1 MQTNVQTNV
10 QTDPSPIIQA
20 SDLNLRIG
28 STQLL
33 DDASLAIST
42 GERLAIVGPNGAGKT
57 TLIRCLLGLTQPD
70 SGRIEINGRPLAEL
84 SHTELAR
91 QISYVPQQLAERI
104 SFTAMEFISMSRY
117 AYGGGGG
124 RGARAGFKQAD
135 EEGVEATKQAIE
147 LTGIG
152 HLRHQALSTMS
163 GGERQKVSI
172 AAALAQQTPTLI
184 LDEPSAHLDP
194 KQRDI
199 IHGLLAKITREQNI
213 SLIVITHDL
222 NWASADFDRI
232 IGMKAGQ
239 TMVDAQA
246 DAFMQK
252 QTLMDIFDADWLLH
266 PHPESGRP
274 MVLPCPSQKP

>member
-1 MQTNVQTNV
+1 MQTSV
-10 QTDPSPIIQA
+10 QTDSTPIIQA

-42 GERLAIVGPNGAGKT
+42 GERVAIVGPNGAGKT

-70 SGRIEINGRPLAEL
+70 SGRIEINSRALAEL

-91 QISYVPQQLAERI
+91 QVSYVPQQLAERI

-135 EEGVEATKQAIE
+135 EEGMEATEQAIE

-274 MVLPCPSQKP
+274 MVLPSPSQIP

>member
-1 MQTNVQTNV
+1 MQTSV
-10 QTDPSPIIQA
+10 QTDPTPIIQA

-42 GERLAIVGPNGAGKT
+42 GERVAIVGPNGAGKT

-70 SGRIEINGRPLAEL
+70 SGHIEINGRALAEL

-91 QISYVPQQLAERI
+91 QVSYVPQQLAERI

-124 RGARAGFKQAD
+124 RGGGAGFKQAD
-135 EEGVEATKQAIE
+135 EEGMEATEQAIE

-199 IHGLLAKITREQNI
+199 IHSLLAKITREQNI

-246 DAFMQK
+246 DAFMK
-252 QTLMDIFDADWLLH
+252 KEALMEIFDADWLLH

-274 MVLPCPSQKP
+274 MVLPSPSQKP

>member
-1 MQTNVQTNV
+1 
-10 QTDPSPIIQA
+10 
-20 SDLNLRIG
+20 
-28 STQLL
+28 
-33 DDASLAIST
+33 
-42 GERLAIVGPNGAGKT
+42 
-57 TLIRCLLGLTQPD
+57 
-70 SGRIEINGRPLAEL
+70 
-84 SHTELAR
+84 
-91 QISYVPQQLAERI
+91 
-104 SFTAMEFISMSRY
+104 MSRY
-117 AYGGGGG
+117 AYGGG
-124 RGARAGFKQAD
+124 RGAGGGFKQTD
-135 EEGVEATKQAIE
+135 EEGLEATEQAIE
-147 LTGIG
+147 LTGVS

-199 IHGLLAKITREQNI
+199 IHDLLAKITREQNI

-222 NWASADFDRI
+222 NWASAEFDRI

-239 TMVDAQA
+239 TMVDTQA

-274 MVLPCPSQKP
+274 MVLPSPSQKP

>member
-1 MQTNVQTNV
+1 M
-10 QTDPSPIIQA
+10 QTDPTPIIQA

-33 DDASLAIST
+33 DDACLAIRT

-91 QISYVPQQLAERI
+91 QLSYVPQQLAERI

-124 RGARAGFKQAD
+124 GGRGAGFKQAD
-135 EEGVEATKQAIE
+135 EEGMEATEQAIE

-199 IHGLLAKITREQNI
+199 IHDLLAKITREQNI

-246 DAFMQK
+246 GAFMQK
-252 QTLMDIFDADWLLH
+252 QTLIDIFDADWLLH

-274 MVLPCPSQKP
+274 MVLPCPSLKP

>member
-1 MQTNVQTNV
+1 MQTDST
-10 QTDPSPIIQA
+10 PIIQA

-42 GERLAIVGPNGAGKT
+42 GERVAIVGPNGAGKT

-70 SGRIEINGRPLAEL
+70 SGHIEINGRPLAEL

-91 QISYVPQQLAERI
+91 QVSYVPQQLAERI

-135 EEGVEATKQAIE
+135 EEGMEATEQAIE

-199 IHGLLAKITREQNI
+199 IHSLLAKITREQNI

-246 DAFMQK
+246 DAFMKK
-252 QTLMDIFDADWLLH
+252 QTLMDIFDADWLLY

-274 MVLPCPSQKP
+274 MVLPSPSQKP

>member
-1 MQTNVQTNV
+1 MQAVP
-10 QTDPSPIIQA
+10 TDIIKA

-33 DDASLAIST
+33 DAASLAISA

-70 SGRIEINGRPLAEL
+70 SGHIEINGRPLSKL

-117 AYGGGGG
+117 AYVAGG
-124 RGARAGFKQAD
+124 GFKQTD
-135 EEGVEATKQAIE
+135 EEGLEATEQAIE
-147 LTGIG
+147 LTGVG

-199 IHGLLAKITREQNI
+199 IHDLLAKITREQNI

-222 NWASADFDRI
+222 NWASAEFDRI

-239 TMVDAQA
+239 TMVDTQA

-274 MVLPCPSQKP
+274 MVLPSPSQKP

>member
-1 MQTNVQTNV
+1 MQTSV
-10 QTDPSPIIQA
+10 QTDPTPIIQA

-42 GERLAIVGPNGAGKT
+42 GERVAIVGPNGAGKT

-70 SGRIEINGRPLAEL
+70 SGHIEINGRPLAEL

-91 QISYVPQQLAERI
+91 QVSYVPQQLAERI

-135 EEGVEATKQAIE
+135 EEGMEATEQAIE

-246 DAFMQK
+246 DAFMKK

-274 MVLPCPSQKP
+274 MVLPSPSQKP

>member
-1 MQTNVQTNV
+1 VQTSV
-10 QTDPSPIIQA
+10 QNDPTPIIQA

-70 SGRIEINGRPLAEL
+70 SGHIEINGRPLAEL

-91 QISYVPQQLAERI
+91 QVSYVPQQLAERI

-135 EEGVEATKQAIE
+135 QEGMEATEQAIE
-147 LTGIG
+147 LTGID

-274 MVLPCPSQKP
+274 MVLPSPSQKP

>member
-1 MQTNVQTNV
+1 MQTSV
-10 QTDPSPIIQA
+10 QTDSTPIIQA

-42 GERLAIVGPNGAGKT
+42 GERVAIVGPNGAGKT

-70 SGRIEINGRPLAEL
+70 SGRIEINSRALAEL

-91 QISYVPQQLAERI
+91 QVSYVPQQLAERI

-135 EEGVEATKQAIE
+135 EEGMEATEQAIE

-199 IHGLLAKITREQNI
+199 IHSLLAKITREQNI

-246 DAFMQK
+246 DAFMKK

-274 MVLPCPSQKP
+274 MVLPSPSQKP

>member
-1 MQTNVQTNV
+1 MQTSV
-10 QTDPSPIIQA
+10 QTDPTPIIQA

-42 GERLAIVGPNGAGKT
+42 GERVAIVGPNGAGKT

-70 SGRIEINGRPLAEL
+70 SGRIEINSRALAEL

-91 QISYVPQQLAERI
+91 QVSYVPQQLAERI

-135 EEGVEATKQAIE
+135 EEGMEATEQAIE

>member
-1 MQTNVQTNV
+1 M
-10 QTDPSPIIQA
+10 QTDPTPIIQA

-33 DDASLAIST
+33 DDACLAIRT

-91 QISYVPQQLAERI
+91 QLSYVPQQLAERI

-124 RGARAGFKQAD
+124 GGRGAGFKQAD
-135 EEGVEATKQAIE
+135 EEGMEATEQAIE

-199 IHGLLAKITREQNI
+199 IHDLLAKITREQNI

-246 DAFMQK
+246 GAFMQK

-274 MVLPCPSQKP
+274 MVLPCPSLKP

>member
-1 MQTNVQTNV
+1 M
-10 QTDPSPIIQA
+10 QTDPTPIIQA

-42 GERLAIVGPNGAGKT
+42 GERVAIVGPNGAGKT

-70 SGRIEINGRPLAEL
+70 SGHIEINGRALAEL

-91 QISYVPQQLAERI
+91 QVSYVPQQLAERI

-135 EEGVEATKQAIE
+135 EEGMEATEQAIE

-246 DAFMQK
+246 DAFMK
-252 QTLMDIFDADWLLH
+252 KEALMEIFDADWLLH

-274 MVLPCPSQKP
+274 MVLPSPSQKP

>member
-1 MQTNVQTNV
+1 MQTDST
-10 QTDPSPIIQA
+10 PIIQA

-42 GERLAIVGPNGAGKT
+42 GERVAIVGPNGAGKT

-70 SGRIEINGRPLAEL
+70 SGRIEINSRALAEL

-91 QISYVPQQLAERI
+91 QVSYVPQQLAERI

-135 EEGVEATKQAIE
+135 EEGIEATEQAIE

-199 IHGLLAKITREQNI
+199 IHSLLAKITREQNI

-274 MVLPCPSQKP
+274 MVLPSPSQKP

>member
-1 MQTNVQTNV
+1 MQTSV
-10 QTDPSPIIQA
+10 QTDSTPIIQA

-42 GERLAIVGPNGAGKT
+42 GERVAIVGPNGAGKT

-70 SGRIEINGRPLAEL
+70 SGHIEINGRPLAEL

-91 QISYVPQQLAERI
+91 QVSYVPQQLAERI

-135 EEGVEATKQAIE
+135 EEGMEATEQAIE

-246 DAFMQK
+246 HAFMKK
-252 QTLMDIFDADWLLH
+252 QTLIDIFDADWLLH

-274 MVLPCPSQKP
+274 MVLPSPSQKP

>member
-1 MQTNVQTNV
+1 MPTTVQP
-10 QTDPSPIIQA
+10 DPTPIIQA

-33 DDASLAIST
+33 DDACLAIST

-70 SGRIEINGRPLAEL
+70 SGRIEINSRPLAEL

-91 QISYVPQQLAERI
+91 QVSYVPQQLAERI

-117 AYGGGGG
+117 AYGGGRGGGG
-124 RGARAGFKQAD
+124 RGAGFKQAD
-135 EEGVEATKQAIE
+135 KEGMEATEQAIE

-199 IHGLLAKITREQNI
+199 IHDLLAKITREQNI

-246 DAFMQK
+246 GAFMQK
-252 QTLMDIFDADWLLH
+252 QTLIDIFDADWLLH

-274 MVLPCPSQKP
+274 MVLPCPSLKP

>member
-1 MQTNVQTNV
+1 MQTDST
-10 QTDPSPIIQA
+10 PIIQA

-42 GERLAIVGPNGAGKT
+42 GERVAIVGPNGAGKT

-70 SGRIEINGRPLAEL
+70 SGRIEINSRALAEL

-91 QISYVPQQLAERI
+91 QVSYVPQQLAERI

-135 EEGVEATKQAIE
+135 EEGMEATEQAIE

-172 AAALAQQTPTLI
+172 AAALAQKTPTLI

-199 IHGLLAKITREQNI
+199 IHSLLAKITREQNI

-246 DAFMQK
+246 HAFMKK
-252 QTLMDIFDADWLLH
+252 QTLIDIFDADWLLH

-274 MVLPCPSQKP
+274 MVLPSPSQKP

>member
-1 MQTNVQTNV
+1 MQTDST
-10 QTDPSPIIQA
+10 PIIQA

-42 GERLAIVGPNGAGKT
+42 GERVAIVGPNGAGKT

-70 SGRIEINGRPLAEL
+70 SGRIEINSRALAEL

-91 QISYVPQQLAERI
+91 QVSYVPQQLAERI

-135 EEGVEATKQAIE
+135 EEGMEATEQAIE

-199 IHGLLAKITREQNI
+199 IHSLLAKITREQNI

-274 MVLPCPSQKP
+274 MVLPSPSQKP

>member
-1 MQTNVQTNV
+1 MQTNV
-10 QTDPSPIIQA
+10 QTDPTPIIQA

-42 GERLAIVGPNGAGKT
+42 GERVAIVGPNGAGKT

-70 SGRIEINGRPLAEL
+70 SGHIEINGRALAEL

-91 QISYVPQQLAERI
+91 QVSYVPQQLAERI

-124 RGARAGFKQAD
+124 RGGGAGFKQAD
-135 EEGVEATKQAIE
+135 EEGMEATEQAIE

-246 DAFMQK
+246 HAFMKK

-274 MVLPCPSQKP
+274 MVLPSPSQIP

>member
-1 MQTNVQTNV
+1 MQTSV
-10 QTDPSPIIQA
+10 QTDSTPIIQA

-42 GERLAIVGPNGAGKT
+42 GERVAIVGPNGAGKT

-70 SGRIEINGRPLAEL
+70 SGRIEINSRALAEL

-91 QISYVPQQLAERI
+91 QVSYVPQQLAERI

-135 EEGVEATKQAIE
+135 EEGMEATEQAIE

-274 MVLPCPSQKP
+274 MVLPSPSQKP

>member
-1 MQTNVQTNV
+1 MV
-10 QTDPSPIIQA
+10 A
-20 SDLNLRIG
+20 
-28 STQLL
+28 
-33 DDASLAIST
+33 
-42 GERLAIVGPNGAGKT
+42 
-57 TLIRCLLGLTQPD
+57 
-70 SGRIEINGRPLAEL
+70 
-84 SHTELAR
+84 TE
-91 QISYVPQQLAERI
+91 
-104 SFTAMEFISMSRY
+104 
-117 AYGGGGG
+117 
-124 RGARAGFKQAD
+124 
-135 EEGVEATKQAIE
+135 QAIE

-252 QTLMDIFDADWLLH
+252 ETLMDIFDADWLLH

-274 MVLPCPSQKP
+274 MVLPCPSLKP

>member
-1 MQTNVQTNV
+1 MQTSV
-10 QTDPSPIIQA
+10 QTDSTPIIQA

-91 QISYVPQQLAERI
+91 QVSYVPQQLAERI

-124 RGARAGFKQAD
+124 GGFKQAD
-135 EEGVEATKQAIE
+135 QEGMEATEQAIE
-147 LTGIG
+147 LTGID

-274 MVLPCPSQKP
+274 MVLPSPSQKP

>member
-1 MQTNVQTNV
+1 MQTSV
-10 QTDPSPIIQA
+10 QTDPTPIIQA

-42 GERLAIVGPNGAGKT
+42 GERVAIVGPNGAGKT

-70 SGRIEINGRPLAEL
+70 SGRIEINSRALAEL

-91 QISYVPQQLAERI
+91 QVSYVPQQLAERI

-135 EEGVEATKQAIE
+135 EEGMEATEQAIE

-246 DAFMQK
+246 DAFMKK

-274 MVLPCPSQKP
+274 MVLPSPSQKP

>member
-1 MQTNVQTNV
+1 MPTTVQP
-10 QTDPSPIIQA
+10 DPTPIIQA

-33 DDASLAIST
+33 DDACLAIRT

-91 QISYVPQQLAERI
+91 QLSYVPQQLAERI

-124 RGARAGFKQAD
+124 GGRGAGFKQAD
-135 EEGVEATKQAIE
+135 EEGMEATEQAIE

-246 DAFMQK
+246 GAFMQK
-252 QTLMDIFDADWLLH
+252 QTLIDIFDADWLLH

-274 MVLPCPSQKP
+274 MVLPCPSLKP

>member
-1 MQTNVQTNV
+1 MQTSV
-10 QTDPSPIIQA
+10 QTDSTPIIQA

-42 GERLAIVGPNGAGKT
+42 GERVAIVGPNGAGKT

-70 SGRIEINGRPLAEL
+70 SGRIEINSRALAEL

-91 QISYVPQQLAERI
+91 QVSYVPQQLAERI

-117 AYGGGGG
+117 AYEGGGG
-124 RGARAGFKQAD
+124 AGFKQAD
-135 EEGVEATKQAIE
+135 EEGIEATEQAIE

-199 IHGLLAKITREQNI
+199 IHSLLAKITREQNI

-274 MVLPCPSQKP
+274 MVLPSPSQKP

>member
-1 MQTNVQTNV
+1 MQTSV
-10 QTDPSPIIQA
+10 QTDSTPIIQA

-70 SGRIEINGRPLAEL
+70 SGSIKINGRPLAEL

-91 QISYVPQQLAERI
+91 QVSYVPQQLAERI

-124 RGARAGFKQAD
+124 GGFKQAD
-135 EEGVEATKQAIE
+135 QEGMEATEQAIE
-147 LTGIG
+147 LTGID

-274 MVLPCPSQKP
+274 MVLPSPSQKP

>member
-1 MQTNVQTNV
+1 V
-10 QTDPSPIIQA
+10 QTDSTPIIQA

-70 SGRIEINGRPLAEL
+70 SGSIKINGRPLAEL

-91 QISYVPQQLAERI
+91 QVSYVPQQLAERI

-135 EEGVEATKQAIE
+135 EEGVEATEQAIE

-199 IHGLLAKITREQNI
+199 IHSLLAKITREQNI

-274 MVLPCPSQKP
+274 MVLPSPSQKP

>member
-1 MQTNVQTNV
+1 MQTSV
-10 QTDPSPIIQA
+10 QTDPTPIIQA
-20 SDLNLRIG
+20 SDLNLRSG

-42 GERLAIVGPNGAGKT
+42 GERVAIVGPNGAGKT

-70 SGRIEINGRPLAEL
+70 SGRIEINSRALAEL

-91 QISYVPQQLAERI
+91 QVSYVPQQLAERI

-135 EEGVEATKQAIE
+135 EEGMEATEQAIE

-199 IHGLLAKITREQNI
+199 IHSLLAKITREQNI

-246 DAFMQK
+246 DAFMKK

-274 MVLPCPSQKP
+274 MVLPSPSQKP

>member
-1 MQTNVQTNV
+1 
-10 QTDPSPIIQA
+10 
-20 SDLNLRIG
+20 
-28 STQLL
+28 
-33 DDASLAIST
+33 
-42 GERLAIVGPNGAGKT
+42 
-57 TLIRCLLGLTQPD
+57 
-70 SGRIEINGRPLAEL
+70 
-84 SHTELAR
+84 
-91 QISYVPQQLAERI
+91 
-104 SFTAMEFISMSRY
+104 
-117 AYGGGGG
+117 
-124 RGARAGFKQAD
+124 
-135 EEGVEATKQAIE
+135 
-147 LTGIG
+147 
-152 HLRHQALSTMS
+152 MS

-199 IHGLLAKITREQNI
+199 IHDLLAKITREQNI

-246 DAFMQK
+246 GAFMQK
-252 QTLMDIFDADWLLH
+252 QTLIDIFDADWLLH

-274 MVLPCPSQKP
+274 MVLPCPSLKP

>member
-1 MQTNVQTNV
+1 M
-10 QTDPSPIIQA
+10 QTDPTPIIQA

-42 GERLAIVGPNGAGKT
+42 GERVAIVGPNGAGKT

-70 SGRIEINGRPLAEL
+70 SGRIEINSRALAEL

-91 QISYVPQQLAERI
+91 QVSYVPQQLAERI

-135 EEGVEATKQAIE
+135 EEGMEATEQAIE
-147 LTGIG
+147 LTGIS

-199 IHGLLAKITREQNI
+199 IHSLLAKITREQNI

-246 DAFMQK
+246 DAFMKK

-274 MVLPCPSQKP
+274 MVLPSPSQKP

>member
-1 MQTNVQTNV
+1 MQTSV
-10 QTDPSPIIQA
+10 QTDPTPIIQA

-42 GERLAIVGPNGAGKT
+42 GERVAIVGPNGAGKT

-70 SGRIEINGRPLAEL
+70 SGRIEINSRALAEL

-91 QISYVPQQLAERI
+91 QVSYVPQQLAERI

-135 EEGVEATKQAIE
+135 EEGIEATEQAIE

-199 IHGLLAKITREQNI
+199 IHSLLAKITREQNI

-246 DAFMQK
+246 DAFMKK

-274 MVLPCPSQKP
+274 MVLPSPSQKP

>member
-1 MQTNVQTNV
+1 VQTSV
-10 QTDPSPIIQA
+10 QTDSTPIIQA

-70 SGRIEINGRPLAEL
+70 SGSIKINGRPLAEL

-91 QISYVPQQLAERI
+91 QVSYVPQQLAERI

-124 RGARAGFKQAD
+124 GGAGFKQAD
-135 EEGVEATKQAIE
+135 QEGMEATEQAIE
-147 LTGIG
+147 LTGID

-274 MVLPCPSQKP
+274 MVLPSPSQKP

>member
-1 MQTNVQTNV
+1 MQTSV
-10 QTDPSPIIQA
+10 QTDSTPIIQA

-42 GERLAIVGPNGAGKT
+42 GERVAIVGPNGAGKT

-70 SGRIEINGRPLAEL
+70 SGRIEINSRALAEL

-91 QISYVPQQLAERI
+91 QVSYVPQQLAERI

-135 EEGVEATKQAIE
+135 EEGIEATEQAIE

-199 IHGLLAKITREQNI
+199 IHSLLAKITREQNI

-274 MVLPCPSQKP
+274 MVLPSPSQKP

>member
-1 MQTNVQTNV
+1 M
-10 QTDPSPIIQA
+10 QTDPTPIIQA

-42 GERLAIVGPNGAGKT
+42 GERVAIVGPNGAGKT

-70 SGRIEINGRPLAEL
+70 SGRIEINSRALAEL

-91 QISYVPQQLAERI
+91 QVSYVPQQLAERI

-135 EEGVEATKQAIE
+135 EEGMEATEQAIE

-246 DAFMQK
+246 DAFMKK

-274 MVLPCPSQKP
+274 MVLPSPSQKP

>member
-1 MQTNVQTNV
+1 M
-10 QTDPSPIIQA
+10 
-20 SDLNLRIG
+20 
-28 STQLL
+28 
-33 DDASLAIST
+33 
-42 GERLAIVGPNGAGKT
+42 
-57 TLIRCLLGLTQPD
+57 
-70 SGRIEINGRPLAEL
+70 
-84 SHTELAR
+84 
-91 QISYVPQQLAERI
+91 
-104 SFTAMEFISMSRY
+104 
-117 AYGGGGG
+117 
-124 RGARAGFKQAD
+124 
-135 EEGVEATKQAIE
+135 EATEQAIE

-199 IHGLLAKITREQNI
+199 IHSLLAKITREQNI

-274 MVLPCPSQKP
+274 MVLPSPSQKP

>member
-1 MQTNVQTNV
+1 MQTSV
-10 QTDPSPIIQA
+10 QTDPTPIIQA

-42 GERLAIVGPNGAGKT
+42 GERVAIVGPNGAGKT

-70 SGRIEINGRPLAEL
+70 SGRIEINSRPLAEL

-91 QISYVPQQLAERI
+91 QVSYVPQQLAERI

-135 EEGVEATKQAIE
+135 EEGMEATEQAIE

-246 DAFMQK
+246 DAFMK
-252 QTLMDIFDADWLLH
+252 KEALMEIFDADWLLH

-274 MVLPCPSQKP
+274 MVLPSPSQKP

>member
-1 MQTNVQTNV
+1 MPTTVQP
-10 QTDPSPIIQA
+10 DPTPIIQA

-70 SGRIEINGRPLAEL
+70 SGRIEINSRPLAEL

-91 QISYVPQQLAERI
+91 QVSYVPQQLAERI

-117 AYGGGGG
+117 AYGGGRGGGG
-124 RGARAGFKQAD
+124 RGAGFKQAD
-135 EEGVEATKQAIE
+135 KEGMEATEQAIE

-252 QTLMDIFDADWLLH
+252 ETLMDIFDANWLLH

-274 MVLPCPSQKP
+274 MVLPSPPQKS

>member
-1 MQTNVQTNV
+1 M
-10 QTDPSPIIQA
+10 QTDPTPIIQA

-33 DDASLAIST
+33 DDACLAIRT

-91 QISYVPQQLAERI
+91 QLSYVPQQLAERI

-124 RGARAGFKQAD
+124 GGRGAGFKQAD
-135 EEGVEATKQAIE
+135 EEGMEATEQAIE

-246 DAFMQK
+246 GAFMQK

>member
-1 MQTNVQTNV
+1 VQAIP
-10 QTDPSPIIQA
+10 TDIIKA

-33 DDASLAIST
+33 DAASLAISA

-70 SGRIEINGRPLAEL
+70 SGHIEINGRPLSKL

-117 AYGGGGG
+117 AYGGG
-124 RGARAGFKQAD
+124 RGAGGGFKQTD
-135 EEGVEATKQAIE
+135 EEGLEATEQAIE
-147 LTGIG
+147 LTGVG

-199 IHGLLAKITREQNI
+199 IHDLLAKITREQNI

-222 NWASADFDRI
+222 NWASAEFDRI

-239 TMVDAQA
+239 TMVDTQA

-252 QTLMDIFDADWLLH
+252 QTLIDIFDADWLLH

-274 MVLPCPSQKP
+274 MVLPSPSQKP

>member
-1 MQTNVQTNV
+1 V
-10 QTDPSPIIQA
+10 QTDPTPIIQA

-33 DDASLAIST
+33 DDACLAIRT

-91 QISYVPQQLAERI
+91 QLSYVPQQLAERI

-124 RGARAGFKQAD
+124 GGRGAGFKQAD
-135 EEGVEATKQAIE
+135 EEGMEATEQAIE

-246 DAFMQK
+246 GAFMQK
-252 QTLMDIFDADWLLH
+252 QTLIDIFDADWLLH

-274 MVLPCPSQKP
+274 MVLPCPSLKP

>member
-1 MQTNVQTNV
+1 MQANV
-10 QTDPSPIIQA
+10 QTDPTPIIQA

-42 GERLAIVGPNGAGKT
+42 GERVAIVGPNGAGKT

-70 SGRIEINGRPLAEL
+70 SGHIEINGRPLAEL

-91 QISYVPQQLAERI
+91 QVSYVPQQLAERI

-135 EEGVEATKQAIE
+135 QEGIEATEQAIE

-199 IHGLLAKITREQNI
+199 IHSLLAKITREQNI

-246 DAFMQK
+246 DAFMKK

-274 MVLPCPSQKP
+274 MVLPSPSQIP